1 MQKSKQQSIITTTAS
16 TAGVMRGSKATNAYT
31 SSKHAACVMTEEFAS
46 GYVYINFYIFPSIYI
61 YIYILSNTHTHTHTS
76 LYLYT
81 CVIYIYIHY
90 AHKHMYTR
98 YTQIY

>member
-46 GYVYINFYIFPSIYI
+46 GYVYINFYIFPSLYI
-61 YIYILSNTHTHTHTS
+61 SSLTHTHTS

-81 CVIYIYIHY
+81 Y
-90 AHKHMYTR
+90 A
-98 YTQIY
+98 

>member
-46 GYVYINFYIFPSIYI
+46 GYVYINFYIFPSLSLFI
-61 YIYILSNTHTHTHTS
+61 YIYILKI
-76 LYLYT
+76 LLF
-81 CVIYIYIHY
+81 I
-90 AHKHMYTR
+90 
-98 YTQIY
+98 

>member
-46 GYVYINFYIFPSIYI
+46 GYVYINFYTFPSLSI
-61 YIYILSNTHTHTHTS
+61 YIYILSNTHTHIT
-76 LYLYT
+76 LFVYI

-90 AHKHMYTR
+90 AHKHMYAR

>member
-46 GYVYINFYIFPSIYI
+46 GYVYINFYIFPSLSI
-61 YIYILSNTHTHTHTS
+61 YIYILSNTHTSLS
-76 LYLYT
+76 LYT
-81 CVIYIYIHY
+81 RVIYIYIYIMHI
-90 AHKHMYTR
+90 KHMYTR

>member
-61 YIYILSNTHTHTHTS
+61 YIYPHSFLVAATS
-76 LYLYT
+76 
-81 CVIYIYIHY
+81 
-90 AHKHMYTR
+90 
-98 YTQIY
+98 